1 VIYINALTGDS
12 FVIPKSDAININ
24 KFYSGMDKFLYAP
37 DNLIV
42 EGNLITYNSKNG
54 IIEFDF
60 EHKIKLEVKNLVLT
74 WTTVSDE

>member
-1 VIYINALTGDS
+1 
-12 FVIPKSDAININ
+12 
-24 KFYSGMDKFLYAP
+24 MDKFLYAP